1 MTPATTFLTDTSSPA
16 YKKAQRQYLKST
28 NNRSKDVELHWTPF
42 RAAEKKYK
50 ARFPPPDLS
59 DVLDVATL
67 DNTRAAEVAH
77 GGWCG
82 SADAVDCKEIKLKMQ
97 SSQKAYAVP
106 SIPGATKTH
115 FTQMYVFMF
124 VIFYR
129 HNRICRTPILCVRT
143 RSEASYSLGFV

>member
-1 MTPATTFLTDTSSPA
+1 MAPFLTVTDASGPA

-28 NNRSKDVELHWTPF
+28 SNRSKDVELHWTPF

-82 SADAVDCKEIKLKMQ
+82 NADAMDYKEIKLKMQ

-106 SIPGATKTH
+106 SIPGATKT
-115 FTQMYVFMF
+115 F
-124 VIFYR
+124 ISR
-129 HNRICRTPILCVRT
+129 RCI
-143 RSEASYSLGFV
+143 YSCL